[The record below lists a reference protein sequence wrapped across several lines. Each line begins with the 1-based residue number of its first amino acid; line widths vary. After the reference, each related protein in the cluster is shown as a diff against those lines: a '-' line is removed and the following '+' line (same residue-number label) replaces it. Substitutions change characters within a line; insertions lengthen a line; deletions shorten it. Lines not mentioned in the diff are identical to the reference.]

1 MRLQR
6 RLYEICLVSF
16 LVGFLV
22 GGNWLFSMLNHLANY
37 QNTQLSSE
45 TKIQASNCH
54 IFRVLVFYSLILRG
68 FKNFIVKQLNCYLVK
83 IERSGGFKIGNK
95 CSVCILAPSY
105 SAQF

>member
-45 TKIQASNCH
+45 TKNQDSNCH
-54 IFRVLVFYSLILRG
+54 IFRVLFFYSLILRG
-68 FKNFIVKQLNCYLVK
+68 FKNKIVKQLNCYLVK